1 MAIDLGD
8 GLTAF
13 AINGQTVGIDLVG
26 WVKWY
31 TDVAAEY
38 AEKPYKLLDAVA
50 KRLHEECGVQVNYT
64 QADAFLH
71 AVMLQYGEIKKKQA
85 DERTSASST
94 DSTRSDSR
102 SLS

>member
-13 AINGQTVGIDLVG
+13 SINGATVGIDLVG

-31 TDVAAEY
+31 ADVAQDY
-38 AEKPYKLLDAVA
+38 AERPYQLLDAVV
-50 KRLHEECGVQVNYT
+50 KRLHEECGVRVNYT

-71 AVMLQYGEIKKKQA
+71 AILLEYGALKKTQQ
-85 DERTSASST
+85 DERTSPSST
-94 DSTRSDSR
+94 DSTRSGFPTSN
-102 SLS
+102 